1 MNYYSVYSILTS
13 TFSKKTGQKLPAQ
26 YDHIHNKN
34 LFPAFTA
41 VRASVAGVNAIAIRR
56 WWQNKFSCSMT
67 AMQHFVFDYES

>member
-34 LFPAFTA
+34 LVPG
-41 VRASVAGVNAIAIRR
+41 VHISQSQPSWCYRYCYQKMVAEQVL
-56 WWQNKFSCSMT
+56 
-67 AMQHFVFDYES
+67 V